1 MTETRRAVVTGVTGM
16 VGLAVARALAAQG
29 WTVRGVV
36 RRPQHPWPPHMAEE
50 HVGDLTEPETLAGSC
65 RDVDLVVHSGGL
77 VSDWAPAAEFWRINR
92 DGTRA
97 LLDESLRSGV
107 RRFVYVGTANVF
119 GFRTDEVI
127 DEDSARICPPYLY
140 PRSKLAAENLVWEY
154 GRRGLDVT
162 VIYPTWVFGPGDRH
176 LVPELVENLRA
187 GRFVHIG
194 QGRPPL
200 ELTYSE
206 NLADAIVLAGTLGA
220 GCGRGFIV
228 GDGFGATL
236 GEFTGAIADAAGL
249 ATPRFSIP
257 VGVAAALGGMSEAFT
272 KLTHSSRR
280 PMLTRYAVRSL
291 ASGVRFDLGRIQSL
305 GYRPAVDLAEGI
317 RRTLHATSGQR
328 EEITK

>member
-1 MTETRRAVVTGVTGM
+1 M
-16 VGLAVARALAAQG
+16 VGLAVARALAAQD

-36 RRPQHPWPPHMAEE
+36 RQSQQLGYTAEE
-50 HVGDLTEPETLAGSC
+50 HVGDLTRPESLAGAC
-65 RDVDLVVHSGGL
+65 QDADLVVHSGGL

-97 LLDESLRSGV
+97 MLDEALRSGV

-127 DEDSARICPPYLY
+127 DESSAKICPPYLY

-162 VIYPTWVFGPGDRH
+162 VVYPTWVFGPGDRH
-176 LVPELVENLRA
+176 LVPELVANLRA
-187 GRFVHIG
+187 GRFVHLG
-194 QGRPPL
+194 HGRPPL

-206 NLADAIVLAGTLGA
+206 NLADAIVLAGTADA
-220 GCGRGFIV
+220 GRGRGFVV

-236 GEFTGAIADAAGL
+236 GEFTGALADAAGL
-249 ATPRFSIP
+249 APPRFSIP
-257 VGVAAALGGMSEAFT
+257 VGVASALGGASEAFA
-272 KLTHSSRR
+272 KLTRGSRR

-291 ASGVRFDLGRIQSL
+291 ASGVRFDLGRIRSL
-305 GYRPAVDLAEGI
+305 GYRPAVDLGEGL
-317 RRTLHATSGQR
+317 RRTLHATASPR